1 VLQSSS
7 SLANKKHNNMQ
18 FQAGL
23 VAFCVLLLA
32 AADAF
37 LTHAPLASCLS
48 RSSMLR
54 MSSNSNF
61 DVTLTKPMGI
71 VFEENDE
78 KFGGIY
84 VKEIKSASVAA
95 ASGSL
100 KAGDQLVAVDGTSV
114 KGASF
119 DRCMQRDITVVH

>member
-1 VLQSSS
+1 
-7 SLANKKHNNMQ
+7 MQ
-18 FQAGL
+18 LQAGL
-23 VAFCVLLLA
+23 VAYWLLLLA
-32 AADAF
+32 TANAF
-37 LTHAPLASCLS
+37 LTHTPLSCLPT
-48 RSSMLR
+48 RTHGMLR

-84 VKEIKSASVAA
+84 VKEIKSDSAAA

-100 KAGDQLVAVDGTSV
+100 KAGDQLVEVDGTSV

-119 DRCMQRDITVVH
+119 DRCVERDVGLVQ